1 MFSFLNKRILAPKS
15 NMFLASLL
23 LSKDDRILITT
34 YYRENAVVVYD
45 FKKNVLLKK
54 LNILKPHASTI
65 HKNWLIISSENKSSA
80 IILVYNLNNFK
91 KVSQY
96 NIKKKKLVPHSMC
109 INKNLLFISFCEGT
123 NKTGLVMVFQ
133 FNSLVGKI
141 DMVTDVIQ
149 KPFLSLG
156 DTKGVCTDQKKK
168 FLFITFESEPI
179 NFVHLFIN
187 KLLYFFFKIKFVEIN
202 NKNGIAIFE
211 IYTGGKISKKP
222 IKIITFINNPR
233 LEDIKIYKN
242 KLALVDLVNNI
253 ILIYKIDHN
262 LDLNLITKLTA
273 NLNSPHC
280 ACFYNEG
287 KKLLVANTYIK
298 VVNKKAKFW
307 YFNKSSNKPFTTFD
321 MLNS

>member
-1 MFSFLNKRILAPKS
+1 MYSLINKIIIPKH
-15 NMFLASLL
+15 NKFLATFSLCE
-23 LSKDDRILITT
+23 DDRFLSTA
-34 YYRENAVVVYD
+34 YYRDNGVEVFD
-45 FKKNVLLKK
+45 FKKKVLLKK
-54 LNILKPHASTI
+54 LNILRPHASII

-96 NIKKKKLVPHSMC
+96 NIKKKIVPHSMC
-109 INKNLLFISFCEGT
+109 INKNLLFISLCEGE

-141 DMVTDVIQ
+141 NMLTDVIHR
-149 KPFLSLG
+149 PFLSLG
-156 DTKGVCTDQKKK
+156 DTKGICTDQKGK

-187 KLLYFFFKIKFVEIN
+187 KLLYFFFKTKFVEIN

-211 IYTGGKISKKP
+211 IYTDGKISKKP

-242 KLALVDLVNNI
+242 NLALVDLVNNI
-253 ILIYKIDHN
+253 IFIYKIDDN

-280 ACFYNEG
+280 ICFYNKG
-287 KKLLVANTYIK
+287 KKLLVGNTYIK

-307 YFNKSSNKPFTTFD
+307 YFNKSSNKPFVTFD
-321 MLNS
+321 ILNA

>member
-1 MFSFLNKRILAPKS
+1 MKSSINKITISRH
-15 NMFLASLL
+15 NMFLASLC
-23 LSKDDRILITT
+23 LSKDDRILSTT
-34 YYRENAVVVYD
+34 YYRKNKVEVYD
-45 FKKNVLLKK
+45 FKRKVLLKK

-65 HKNWLIISSENKSSA
+65 DKNWLIISSENKSSA

-96 NIKKKKLVPHSMC
+96 NIKKKIVPHSMC
-109 INKNLLFISFCEGT
+109 INKNLLFISFCEGE

-141 DMVTDVIQ
+141 NMVNDVID

-156 DTKGVCTDQKKK
+156 DTKGVCTDPKGK

-187 KLLYFFFKIKFVEIN
+187 KLLYFFFKSKFVEIN

-211 IYTGGKISKKP
+211 IYTDGKISKKP
-222 IKIITFINNPR
+222 IKIITFTNNPR

-242 KLALVDLVNNI
+242 KIALVDLINNI
-253 ILIYKIDHN
+253 IFIYKIDEN
-262 LDLNLITKLTA
+262 LGLNLVTKLTA

-280 ACFYNEG
+280 VCFYNEG
-287 KKLLVANTYIK
+287 KKLLVGNTYIK

-307 YFNKSSNKPFTTFD
+307 YFNKSSNKPFITFD
-321 MLNS
+321 IFNTC